1 MNNFWD
7 KYKETFIWHKPNPN
21 PSMNDL
27 APTKAWEYIYCLSHD
42 RPDVSVFSHCDFHNT
57 KGHDNIKTIF
67 YCKSNSNSNIN
78 HSFGFP
84 LSLPYFFIKN
94 FSLKNDLIFDPFLGS
109 GTTLCAAKELGRKG
123 IGIEISKEYCDIA
136 VKRLQN
142 TQKDMFI

>member
-84 LSLPYFFIKN
+84 LSFPYFF
-94 FSLKNDLIFDPFLGS
+94 FAFY
-109 GTTLCAAKELGRKG
+109 KG
-123 IGIEISKEYCDIA
+123 INYLSNLKISKSLSRIF
-136 VKRLQN
+136 L
-142 TQKDMFI
+142 I